1 MIHMLESQD
10 KGVKTAVTRTL
21 KVVKKWMMST
31 QRRKREDTKKKKN
44 PRDYKLNFWDEKYTR
59 QEKNILSTEQENVIL
74 CS

>member
-1 MIHMLESQD
+1 MLESQD

-21 KVVKKWMMST
+21 KVFKKWMMSM
-31 QRRKREDTKKKKN
+31 QRRKREDTKKKN